1 MTGLAVHRQRGE
13 EVEDLLRQQM
23 QATQQV
29 RESHWFHK
37 WYILLP
43 GFVSSQQRG

>member
-1 MTGLAVHRQRGE
+1 MAGLAVHRQRGE

-29 RESHWFHK
+29 CENHRLH
-37 WYILLP
+37 L
-43 GFVSSQQRG
+43 